1 MAREQAPHQHF
12 SGFVNFSSTNL
23 PRVLTG
29 AAPLSNTLAAR
40 ARLSGASRSTRSAFG
55 RWMDKHNADWVNAR
69 AHGEVRNRLGSDQIV
84 PVFNVGCCTPS
95 FAQNGS

>member
-29 AAPLSNTLAAR
+29 AAPLSNTRAAR
-40 ARLSGASRSTRSAFG
+40 ARFCQVLNDQRAARSDAGWTSTMPIG
-55 RWMDKHNADWVNAR
+55 
-69 AHGEVRNRLGSDQIV
+69 
-84 PVFNVGCCTPS
+84 
-95 FAQNGS
+95 